1 MKSKPSE
8 KIDVWV
14 NVNHTNKSIRF
25 FFNEGAPLSG
35 DGSFMSVEYFN
46 VYKKLQNMD
55 DYTTNANIEIE
66 DSEPK
71 DIQDWEEEVPCEC
84 GGNCGCSTPT
94 YNDDDYDY

>member
-1 MKSKPSE
+1 
-8 KIDVWV
+8 
-14 NVNHTNKSIRF
+14 
-25 FFNEGAPLSG
+25 
-35 DGSFMSVEYFN
+35 
-46 VYKKLQNMD
+46 MD